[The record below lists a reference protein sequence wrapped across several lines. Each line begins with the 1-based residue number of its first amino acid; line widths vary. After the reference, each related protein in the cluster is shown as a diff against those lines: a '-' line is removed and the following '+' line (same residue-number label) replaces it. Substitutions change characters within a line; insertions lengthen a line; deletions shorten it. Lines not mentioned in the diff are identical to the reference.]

1 MSAKDVTGCTPAEL
15 ASEKGHRYL
24 ANYLREYKEK
34 EDNQH
39 KLCGKAGALSWLTST
54 QLCPVIW
61 LIIIGLVALFV
72 HKVRLRVERG
82 GWRVVVGGGGSGVGG
97 PDAFKLSWWA
107 GNVVPIKR
115 IGGGTHVLG

>member
-1 MSAKDVTGCTPAEL
+1 MLLSAKDVTGCTPAEL

-24 ANYLREYKEK
+24 GNYLRDYKEK

-72 HKVRLRVERG
+72 HKVPL
-82 GWRVVVGGGGSGVGG
+82 SG
-97 PDAFKLSWWA
+97 
-107 GNVVPIKR
+107 
-115 IGGGTHVLG
+115 